1 MGYIRYKTVKELK
14 ETIKESNKDSI
25 SGSQRYVYWEN
36 KAIQS
41 DYEFIDCKCTDG
53 CWCKRNGCI
62 GHYRIKEIDFDQF
75 LNTYVH
81 LWVPPKARTNVKDA
95 VLYGISFNGRQ
106 RNAIPHLQ
114 WLMRN
119 WDDTLKRARKNNK
132 CGLCD
137 NGIPMGIFI
146 NDLYQAKMWS
156 QLFYDSAVPFDSKS
170 RSKITQSGYTN
181 PLKDFAKMNK
191 ELFTD
196 LRLFASRN
204 NMDVVELRNLDRPWS
219 VSQELVSNKNGQP
232 LSRVLDKIFYSP

>member
-1 MGYIRYKTVKELK
+1 MGYIRYKTVKELR

-41 DYEFIDCKCTDG
+41 DYEFIDCECEDD

-62 GHYRIKEIDFDQF
+62 GHYRIREIEFDQF

-81 LWVPPKARTNVKDA
+81 LWVPPKARNNVRDA
-95 VLYGISFNGRQ
+95 IFYGISFNGRQ

-119 WDDTLKRARKNNK
+119 WNDTLKRVRKHSK

-137 NGIPMGIFI
+137 NGIPAGIFA
-146 NDLYQAKMWS
+146 NNLYQAKMWS

-181 PLKDFAKMNK
+181 PLNDFTKMNR

-196 LRLFASRN
+196 LRYSASRN
-204 NMDVVELRNLDRPWS
+204 NMDIVELRKLDRPWS
-219 VSQELVSNKNGQP
+219 IAQELVPIKNGQP